1 MPNSGRVRQNS
12 YENYSEGQDRNFRI
26 NRRAEMVTIDFW
38 TQMVLDGR
46 MFHMQIGTENAPVA
60 GTAAID
66 DELVWMLVDNAAGT
80 VMLPALVAIQIEGA
94 LTGANIASMFEID
107 NAKARFGS
115 GGTAFVPA
123 NLRTDS
129 PRASVASVARV
140 GTDITATGKTAVPGS
155 LEIARIAHWET
166 SPSATNEPTDFVSNL
181 RPLFSSQTQPGVAVV
196 GVGSMLVHHGGSA
209 DTTSYGYMQWVELPS
224 ESVT

>member
-1 MPNSGRVRQNS
+1 MAEIGTVRQNS
-12 YENYSEGQDRNFRI
+12 YGNFPEGQNRLARL

-46 MFHMQIGTENAPVA
+46 MFHMQIGTENEPVP
-60 GTAAID
+60 GTVAID

-80 VMLPALVAIQIEGA
+80 VLLPAIVNIEVEGA
-94 LTGANIASMFEID
+94 STSANLASMFEID
-107 NAKARFGS
+107 NAKARFNS
-115 GGTAFVPA
+115 GGTAYVPA

-129 PRASVASVARV
+129 PRVSVATVARV
-140 GTDITATGKTAVPGS
+140 GTDITAFTKTAVPGS
-155 LEIARIAHWET
+155 MEIARIAHWET
-166 SPSATNEPTDFVSNL
+166 SPTATNEPSDFVSNT
-181 RPLFSSQTQPGVAVV
+181 RTLFSAQTQPGVAVV

-209 DTTSYGYMQWVELPS
+209 DVTSYGYMQWAELPT